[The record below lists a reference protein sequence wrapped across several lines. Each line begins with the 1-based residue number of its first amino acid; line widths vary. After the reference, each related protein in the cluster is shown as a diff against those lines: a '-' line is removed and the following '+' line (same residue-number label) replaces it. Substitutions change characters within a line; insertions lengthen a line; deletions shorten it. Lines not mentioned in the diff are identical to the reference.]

1 MTLATDQKMSADGL
15 SPTSI
20 RMIELRETV
29 FATWEKQVR
38 AAVDKA
44 APLSHP
50 ILTDTL
56 PAFYDNIAEAIT
68 PDYPRQLAS
77 DGNTLAAEHGGE
89 RARVTAYD
97 YEALISEY
105 QILRS
110 VIFDVLHQD
119 GLQLGH
125 YEIVTINASI
135 DEGIQQAVT
144 AYSLVHSA
152 LRERFAAAL
161 THDLR
166 NPLGATATAL
176 ELVLL
181 LNDMTK
187 LKVVAAKALDN
198 VHRMDGMI
206 NELLDTMSFHS
217 GEQLTLQPANFDICE
232 VIKEVQFDFAGSAN
246 GRIRHTGPSV
256 WGWWDRSAL
265 RRGLENIVKNA
276 LKYGDDKAPITVRVD
291 EVHGRL
297 LLSIHNEGPAI
308 PAEEMECIFQMYRR
322 ARRATA
328 SRQQGWGI
336 GLPYVRA
343 VAESH
348 GGSIGVDS
356 TDERGTTFIIDIP
369 LDCRPHLGA
378 PSVA

>member
-1 MTLATDQKMSADGL
+1 MTLNTDQKSKTDGL
-15 SPTSI
+15 SQTSV
-20 RMIELRETV
+20 RMMKLRDTV
-29 FATWEKQVR
+29 FAAWEMRVR
-38 AAVDKA
+38 ATFDKA

-68 PDYPRQLAS
+68 QDYPRRLAS
-77 DGNTLAAEHGGE
+77 EGNTLAAEHGGE

-97 YEALISEY
+97 YEALIGEY
-105 QILRS
+105 QALRG
-110 VIFDVLHQD
+110 VIFDVLYQD
-119 GLQLGH
+119 GLQLRH
-125 YEIVTINASI
+125 FEITTINASI

-144 AYSLVHSA
+144 AFSLVQSA

-176 ELVLL
+176 ELILQ
-181 LNDMTK
+181 LNDMPK
-187 LKVVAAKALDN
+187 LKVLAAKALEN

-217 GEQLTLQPANFDICE
+217 GEQLSLRLENFDICE
-232 VIKEVQFDFAGSAN
+232 VVKEVQFDLSGAASSSIRSTGS
-246 GRIRHTGPSV
+246 SV
-256 WGWWDRSAL
+256 LGWWDRPAM
-265 RRGLENIVKNA
+265 RRALENIVRNA
-276 LKYGDDKAPITVRVD
+276 LKYGDGSAPVTVTAS

-297 LLSIHNEGPAI
+297 LLSVHNEGPPI
-308 PAEEMECIFQMYRR
+308 PAEEQECIFQMYRR
-322 ARRATA
+322 ASSATA
-328 SRQQGWGI
+328 TRQQGWGI

-348 GGSIGVDS
+348 GGSIALDS
-356 TDERGTTFIIDIP
+356 TTELGTTFIIDIP
-369 LDCRPHLGA
+369 LDCRPLLGA